1 MRHKRSLLRALHG
14 QGSLL
19 KPQLQQHY
27 LLLLEKELEPLP
39 WLQRPWR
46 VAPHEAS
53 CPSCPSS
60 APHAAPPSAHGGE
73 LRGAERPGAGW
84 HTWAPVAR
92 GRAPCSS
99 APARPTR
106 RPSPH
111 PPRCLGAPVTRAAAS
126 PPARRRACATHL
138 AWRRG
143 GGLPRPQEDGSSISQ
158 RAARTHLAGFS
169 LLAAAPHCLL
179 ARLFLLRLLHLKL
192 RLRAARPERA
202 CRCAGVL
209 DFEGIQTDFIPGS
222 VNRLFLE
229 EAGPTWSRWCCISLG
244 SRFLTHAAS
253 RRTESL
259 NSRRP
264 APRAF
269 WFSFSIARFTCPR
282 RTAAQPRAGP
292 LIPFILLLARS
303 ETVDRGDQE
312 CVVQGRWPRD
322 APGSPRDP
330 SGFGWGD
337 ACRFGASFGLYLSH
351 HAKARRVEKDS

>member
-1 MRHKRSLLRALHG
+1 MASSSSRSFLPFLPFICAARRAAL
-14 QGSLL
+14 
-19 KPQLQQHY
+19 
-27 LLLLEKELEPLP
+27 
-39 WLQRPWR
+39 
-46 VAPHEAS
+46 
-53 CPSCPSS
+53 S
-60 APHAAPPSAHGGE
+60 A
-73 LRGAERPGAGW
+73 RGR
-84 HTWAPVAR
+84 VAR
-92 GRAPCSS
+92 GGTAGRRLAHVGAGGARARALLISSCSAHS
-99 APARPTR
+99 SSIPSSTSMSWCSCHTR
-106 RPSPH
+106 R
-111 PPRCLGAPVTRAAAS
+111 RVTTRAATRVRDTPGVA
-126 PPARRRACATHL
+126 A
-138 AWRRG
+138 G